1 VASTGGSSGG
11 NPHTLYDVS
20 GVGDWYAGVK
30 AGATLTYTIG
40 VGGTPGTAD
49 RFQID
54 TNGASSVYDA
64 GTMRAVGFR
73 GAPGRTMSSQG
84 SILATDNGKRITCN
98 FSGGTLTIANV
109 AASGL
114 LTDGI
119 VVVTNYLASVSLVMT
134 TGTINWFNGSS
145 VVLGSRTLAI
155 GAVVT
160 IVMDAQDS
168 SVHLWGTG
176 IS

>member
-1 VASTGGSSGG
+1 
-11 NPHTLYDVS
+11 
-20 GVGDWYAGVK
+20 
-30 AGATLTYTIG
+30 
-40 VGGTPGTAD
+40 
-49 RFQID
+49 
-54 TNGASSVYDA
+54 
-64 GTMRAVGFR
+64 
-73 GAPGRTMSSQG
+73 MSSQG